1 MITIAICGTFSEIES
16 VENIV
21 NDYMQQQGV
30 AANTHYF
37 MSGSAALDM
46 DKNYDIVVLFISSVQ
61 DIFAGK
67 VIGRKDSNVKIICIS
82 NYSQYMEYAINE
94 MHAFAFMEKPVS
106 EKRLKAQLEDILY
119 IIQHDAVPT
128 VRFKILDI
136 EKDYKIGSRYM
147 DFVVKDIYY
156 FEYTN
161 RKVCLRT
168 GKKSY
173 FFYGTMNKLRDIM
186 LPYDFYSCH
195 QSYLVNMQYV
205 IDIKGYNICLC
216 NEEMIPLAQKRS
228 VDFRKKYSGFL
239 RSY

>member
-1 MITIAICGTFSEIES
+1 MISIAICGNYSEIES
-16 VENIV
+16 VESIIR
-21 NDYMQQQGV
+21 DYMHQQGV
-30 AANTHYF
+30 SLNTHYF
-37 MSGSAALDM
+37 ISGNAVLDSEENF
-46 DKNYDIVVLFISSVQ
+46 DVLILFISSIQ
-61 DIFAGK
+61 DVFAGK
-67 VIGRKDSNVKIICIS
+67 AIGRKNNNVRIICIT
-82 NYSQYMEYAINE
+82 NYRQYMEFAINE
-94 MHAFAFMEKPVS
+94 MHAFAYLEKPIS
-106 EKRLKAQLEDILY
+106 EKRIKSQLEDILY

-136 EKDYKIGSRYM
+136 EKDYKIGSKYM
-147 DFVVKDIYY
+147 DFVVKDIFY

-173 FFYGTMNKLRDIM
+173 FFYGTMNKLREIM

-239 RSY
+239 RNY